1 MTSLATRTCGTAW
14 RGRSQRWRW
23 GGRKPPSAA
32 AQADGTVAAFLLVLC
47 CRARSGEEEGRRDA
61 PEAALAVVMAGS
73 VTAGLDSSFLYAP
86 QSLEAARTDAL
97 VRRCVH
103 RAVALGCRGPLGGG
117 GRKALVRIAEKRLEE
132 SHPRPFS
139 AAADALVACV
149 VAEGPAVATPRLISL
164 PPRVDDSPAGDLVTF
179 VDNCACD
186 SRLAGAGGVSVGP
199 AVRGAALGLI
209 SALGEI
215 ADGRSDARDDS
226 PAHSLARELTVREL
240 PTCVAGMLAACVR
253 SAEGVSGEDLALRGS
268 PVGVLFR
275 PGGGGRTR
283 GRRRRRQEGQGAQ
296 GKGTGGAAFASSLED
311 EEWERQVREDLAKK
325 KRASSSSGRVPATLT
340 PWEEELLSGADGAPR
355 GALGPARR
363 GTAPGPVYQPRLP
376 NEDDWPAHE

>member
-1 MTSLATRTCGTAW
+1 MAASSASGW
-14 RGRSQRWRW
+14 GRWSS
-23 GGRKPPSAA
+23 PPS
-32 AQADGTVAAFLLVLC
+32 GHLSC
-47 CRARSGEEEGRRDA
+47 CRARSGEEEGRRDL
-61 PEAALAVVMAGS
+61 PEAAVAAVMAGS
-73 VTAGLDSSFLYAP
+73 VAAGLDSSFLYAP

-296 GKGTGGAAFASSLED
+296 GKGDRRGRLRELPGRRGVGAAGEGGSGEEEEGVLFLREGASDSNATGGGAA
-311 EEWERQVREDLAKK
+311 
-325 KRASSSSGRVPATLT
+325 G
-340 PWEEELLSGADGAPR
+340 G
-355 GALGPARR
+355 
-363 GTAPGPVYQPRLP
+363 
-376 NEDDWPAHE
+376 